1 MKALE
6 NFNHQLNDVS
16 ILIEYSFLE
25 LYPWYYF
32 DTTEMLK
39 KDIITSLTELPEK
52 QFNAFLK
59 YINEQIQVYH
69 VFDPEVCIIQ
79 KWLNK
84 FDLAIEDFPFFNNQ
98 DIELLTL
105 PRYKNDTL
113 EKEQSRIVFSIQREF
128 HLYAVFLEVQ
138 KIQAFINDLLINEHN
153 DSKEL
158 VTIPATLKEELKYKE
173 SAWFK
178 IGLLFATGE
187 MKDLL
192 SKFDSNGTQIAE
204 YLGNKIGFRPY
215 ITESIGINKS
225 ISEKSVFSNSVKMN
239 KIILHC
245 EQNNIPIVSSFLE
258 LLPPDL

>member
-6 NFNHQLNDVS
+6 NFNDKLNDVS
-16 ILIEYSFLE
+16 VLNEYSFSE

-32 DTTEMLK
+32 DTTDKLK
-39 KDIITSLTELPEK
+39 KDIITSLTGLPQK
-52 QFNAFLK
+52 QFAAFLK
-59 YINEQIQVYH
+59 YIQEQIQVFH

-79 KWLNK
+79 KWLDK
-84 FDLAIEDFPFFNNQ
+84 FNLAIEEFPFFNNQ

-105 PRYKNDTL
+105 PRYKDYTF
-113 EKEQSRIVFSIQREF
+113 EKEQSRIVYSIQREF
-128 HLYAVFLEVQ
+128 HLHAVFLEVQ
-138 KIQAFINDLLINEHN
+138 KIQAFINELLINEHN

-158 VTIPATLKEELKYKE
+158 GTIPATLKEELKYKE

-187 MKDLL
+187 MEDLL
-192 SKFDSNGTQIAE
+192 SKFNFNGTQIAE
-204 YLGNKIGFRPY
+204 YLGNKQGFRPY

-225 ISEKSVFSNSVKMN
+225 TSEKSVFSNISKMN

-245 EQNNIPIVSSFLE
+245 EQNNIKVVSSFFE

>member
-6 NFNHQLNDVS
+6 NFNDQLNDVS
-16 ILIEYSFLE
+16 ILNEYSFLE

-32 DTTEMLK
+32 DTTEKLK
-39 KDIITSLTELPEK
+39 KDIITSLTGLPQK
-52 QFNAFLK
+52 QFVTFLK
-59 YINEQIQVYH
+59 YIQEQIQEYH

-79 KWLNK
+79 KWQDK
-84 FDLAIEDFPFFNNQ
+84 FNLAIEEFPFFNNQ

-105 PRYKNDTL
+105 PRYKDDTL
-113 EKEQSRIVFSIQREF
+113 GKEQSRIVYSIQREF

-138 KIQAFINDLLINEHN
+138 KIQVFINELLIYELT

-158 VTIPATLKEELKYKE
+158 GTIPTILKDEFKYKE

-187 MKDLL
+187 MEDLL

-204 YLGNKIGFRPY
+204 YLGNKQGFRPY
-215 ITESIGINKS
+215 ITESIGINKNK
-225 ISEKSVFSNSVKMN
+225 SEKSIFSNSGKMN

-245 EQNNIPIVSSFLE
+245 KQNNIPVVSSFLK
-258 LLPPDL
+258 LMPLDL

>member
-6 NFNHQLNDVS
+6 NFNDKLNDVS
-16 ILIEYSFLE
+16 VLNEYSFSE

-32 DTTEMLK
+32 DTTDKLK
-39 KDIITSLTELPEK
+39 KDIITSLTGLPQK
-52 QFNAFLK
+52 QFATFLK
-59 YINEQIQVYH
+59 YIQEQIQVFH

-79 KWLNK
+79 KWLDK
-84 FDLAIEDFPFFNNQ
+84 FNLAIEEFPFFNNQ

-105 PRYKNDTL
+105 PRYKDYTF
-113 EKEQSRIVFSIQREF
+113 EKEQSRIVYSIQREF
-128 HLYAVFLEVQ
+128 HLHAVFLEVL
-138 KIQAFINDLLINEHN
+138 KIQAFINELSINEHA

-158 VTIPATLKEELKYKE
+158 GKVPATLKDEFKYKE

-187 MKDLL
+187 MEDLL
-192 SKFDSNGTQIAE
+192 SKFDSNGTQIAK
-204 YLGNKIGFRPY
+204 YLGNEKGFRPY
-215 ITESIGINKS
+215 ITESIGINKRTA
-225 ISEKSVFSNSVKMN
+225 EKSVFSKRKNMA

-245 EQNNIPIVSSFLE
+245 EQNNIPVVSSFLE

>member
-6 NFNHQLNDVS
+6 NFTHQLNDVS
-16 ILIEYSFLE
+16 VLDEYSFLE
-25 LYPWYYF
+25 LYSWYYF

-79 KWLNK
+79 KWLDK
-84 FDLAIEDFPFFNNQ
+84 FDLAIEDFPFLNNQ

-105 PRYKNDTL
+105 PKYKDDTL
-113 EKEQSRIVFSIQREF
+113 EKEQSRLVYSIQREF
-128 HLYAVFLEVQ
+128 HLYAVFIEAQ
-138 KIQAFINDLLINEHN
+138 KIKTFINGLLINEHD

-158 VTIPATLKEELKYKE
+158 VTIPTTLVDELNYKE
-173 SAWFK
+173 FAWFK

-187 MKDLL
+187 MEGLL
-192 SKFDSNGTQIAE
+192 SKFNSNGAQIAK
-204 YLGNKIGFRPY
+204 YLGNEKGFRPY

-225 ISEKSVFSNSVKMN
+225 TAVKSVFSKRSNMD

-245 EQNNIPIVSSFLE
+245 KKNNVPVVSSFLE
-258 LLPPDL
+258 LLPTDL

>member
-6 NFNHQLNDVS
+6 NFNDQLNDVS
-16 ILIEYSFLE
+16 VLNEYSFSE

-32 DTTEMLK
+32 DTTEKLK

-52 QFNAFLK
+52 QFAAFLK
-59 YINEQIQVYH
+59 YIEEQIHGFH

-79 KWLNK
+79 KWLDK
-84 FDLAIEDFPFFNNQ
+84 FNLAIQDFPFFNNQ
-98 DIELLTL
+98 DIELLIL
-105 PRYKNDTL
+105 PKYKDVSL
-113 EKEQSRIVFSIQREF
+113 EKEQSRLVYSIQREF

-138 KIQAFINDLLINEHN
+138 KIQAFINELLINEHN
-153 DSKEL
+153 DSKEIG
-158 VTIPATLKEELKYKE
+158 TIPATLIEELKYKE

-187 MKDLL
+187 MEDLL

-204 YLGNKIGFRPY
+204 YLGNKKGLRPY

-225 ISEKSVFSNSVKMN
+225 TSEKSVFSNSGKMN

-245 EQNNIPIVSSFLE
+245 EQNNIPIVPAFLE
-258 LLPPDL
+258 LLPTD